1 MTFVVT
7 FKVDGT
13 PVPKGRPRFVR
24 TGKFVRTYTDSK
36 TKNNEDTIKQVA
48 LIAMGASKP
57 TETALEAFI
66 YISLPIPSSYSKKR
80 TQACLD
86 GLEKPTTRGDI
97 DNFCKQVM
105 DACNGIIYVD
115 DRQIIELH
123 STKVYGEAFIQVMF
137 REVE

>member
-13 PVPKGRPRFVR
+13 PVPKGRPRFAR
-24 TGKFVRTYTDSK
+24 MGKFVRTYTDSK

-57 TETALEAFI
+57 LETPLEAFI
-66 YISLPIPSSYSKKR
+66 YISLAIPVSYSKKR
-80 TQACLD
+80 KEACLN
-86 GLEKPTTRGDI
+86 GSEKPITRGDI

-115 DRQIIELH
+115 DRQIISLH
-123 STKVYGEAFIQVMF
+123 STKVYGEPFIEVMF
-137 REVE
+137 REAE